1 MDQDAL
7 GERVRQVSTYLRM
20 HAGGIELS
28 RVSDEGEVHVQF
40 TGMCTG
46 CPYRPVTMAATVR
59 PALLQIEGITS
70 VHAQGSRISEGAER
84 RLADDMSA
92 HRTGIPAWPA
102 SAAEA

>member
-28 RVSDEGEVHVQF
+28 GISGDGEVHVQF

-59 PALLQIEGITS
+59 PALLQIEGVTS
-70 VHAQGSRISEGAER
+70 VHAQGSRISEEAER
-84 RLADDMSA
+84 RLAADMA
-92 HRTGIPAWPA
+92 GHRTGIPGWPA
-102 SAAEA
+102 AAAEA